1 MYNYFSLVTFTLNTS
16 GGAEIVSEK
25 LTKEVDG
32 VVVPCNKAESE
43 LKLHDKISKVGGNKA
58 TQNIKCV
65 LFNPNGD
72 IIKIDEVEK
81 ETVTE

>member
-1 MYNYFSLVTFTLNTS
+1 MYNYFSLVTFTLNTN

-32 VVVPCNKAESE
+32 TVVPCNETESIM
-43 LKLHDKISKVGGNKA
+43 KLHDKISKVGGNKA
-58 TQNIKCV
+58 TQSIKCV

-72 IIKIDEVEK
+72 VIKFEEVNK
-81 ETVTE
+81 EPIAE